1 MKEDILEKRK
11 SVIPSKEMDQQAK
24 EVENTMDERL
34 GRKVLRYNP
43 QTKIH
48 ALCNIAMNLHTF
60 SKYSSI
66 LHFAI
71 KTS

>member
-1 MKEDILEKRK
+1 M
-11 SVIPSKEMDQQAK
+11 
-24 EVENTMDERL
+24 NERL
-34 GRKVLRYNP
+34 GRKVFRYNP
-43 QTKIH
+43 QNKTH

-66 LHFAI
+66 LYFAI